1 MNKPDWADIK
11 SEYVETALTLAEIQA
26 KHDIPRGTLSARA
39 TREKW
44 HDEKQQFAA
53 NLERVRRSKVLAQR
67 AAVQEQFEDNIIAV
81 AGLQLKTIVLQM
93 KEGPVDAAKLSR
105 LADTLQKVQRVGA
118 AAFGRAT

>member
-11 SEYVETALTLAEIQA
+11 SEYVETSLTLAEVQA
-26 KHDIPRGTLSARA
+26 KHNVPRGTLSARA
-39 TREKW
+39 TREQW
-44 HDEKQQFAA
+44 HGEKQQFAA
-53 NLERVRRSKVLAQR
+53 NLEQIRRSKVLAQR

-93 KEGPVDAAKLSR
+93 KEGQVDAVKLCR

-118 AAFGRAT
+118 AAFGK